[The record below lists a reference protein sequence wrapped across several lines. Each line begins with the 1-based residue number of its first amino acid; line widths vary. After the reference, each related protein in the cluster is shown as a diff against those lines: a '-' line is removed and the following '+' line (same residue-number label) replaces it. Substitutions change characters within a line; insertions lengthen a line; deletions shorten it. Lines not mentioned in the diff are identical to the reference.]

1 MVRHAVPNQYDD
13 EGGTPWNEG
22 SILSVRVEPER
33 EVPMRR
39 KVILVT
45 VMMAL
50 VRVVIAS
57 ASPVIDAVLVALAV
71 LLLATVWDEFTN
83 ARP

>member
-1 MVRHAVPNQYDD
+1 
-13 EGGTPWNEG
+13 
-22 SILSVRVEPER
+22 
-33 EVPMRR
+33 MRS

-45 VMMAL
+45 VMTAV

-57 ASPVIDAVLVALAV
+57 ASPIIDAVLVALAI

-83 ARP
+83 A

>member
-1 MVRHAVPNQYDD
+1 VSRA
-13 EGGTPWNEG
+13 
-22 SILSVRVEPER
+22 EPER
-33 EVPMRR
+33 ELTMRR

-57 ASPVIDAVLVALAV
+57 ASPVVDAVLVALAI
-71 LLLATVWDEFTN
+71 LLLVTVWDKFAIEDTGRGADP
-83 ARP
+83 ARPHELTASARDERVQ

>member
-1 MVRHAVPNQYDD
+1 
-13 EGGTPWNEG
+13 
-22 SILSVRVEPER
+22 
-33 EVPMRR
+33 MRR

-57 ASPVIDAVLVALAV
+57 ASPVVDAVLVALAV
-71 LLLATVWDEFTN
+71 LLFATVWDEFTN

>member
-1 MVRHAVPNQYDD
+1 MRD
-13 EGGTPWNEG
+13 ELG
-22 SILSVRVEPER
+22 LSVRADPER

-39 KVILVT
+39 KVVLVT

-57 ASPVIDAVLVALAV
+57 ASPVVDAVLVALAV
-71 LLLATVWDEFTN
+71 LLFATVWDELTN

>member
-1 MVRHAVPNQYDD
+1 MDRGVRA
-13 EGGTPWNEG
+13 
-22 SILSVRVEPER
+22 EPER
-33 EVPMRR
+33 EVTMRR

-45 VMMAL
+45 VIMAL

-57 ASPVIDAVLVALAV
+57 ASPVVDAVLVALAV
-71 LLLATVWDEFTN
+71 LLLATVWDELTN

>member
-1 MVRHAVPNQYDD
+1 
-13 EGGTPWNEG
+13 
-22 SILSVRVEPER
+22 
-33 EVPMRR
+33 MRK

-57 ASPVIDAVLVALAV
+57 ASPVVDAVLVALAI
-71 LLLATVWDEFTN
+71 LLLVTVWDKFAIEDTG
-83 ARP
+83 RQR